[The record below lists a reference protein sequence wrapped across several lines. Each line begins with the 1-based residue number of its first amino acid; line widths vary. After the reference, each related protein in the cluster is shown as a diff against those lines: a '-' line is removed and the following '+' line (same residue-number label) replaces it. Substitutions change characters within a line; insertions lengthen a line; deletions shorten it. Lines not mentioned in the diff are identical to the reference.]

1 MSQNKRI
8 LIALLSLFILA
19 AAVLGVEAVRRQNRQ
34 EAQASQSQMPPGM
47 ATAVPGSIPIY
58 LNGELAGSFEP
69 ADLAKLAEASFADA
83 EEGKTQ
89 EGWLLRDVLLLYVD
103 ANELAPETAVHV
115 TSSHRGKSAQLT
127 WAEIDDT
134 ANMVMFDL
142 SGRGTLKLV
151 SLLPRL
157 DVRDEW
163 VQDVDLIEIES
174 RDP

>member
-8 LIALLSLFILA
+8 LIALLILIIIT
-19 AAVLGVEAVRRQNRQ
+19 AAVLGIESIRRQNQ
-34 EAQASQSQMPPGM
+34 QVAQANQSQMPEGM

-58 LNGELAGSFEP
+58 VNGELVGSFEP
-69 ADLAKLAEASFADA
+69 TDLEQLKGVSFQDA

-89 EGWLLRDVLLLYVD
+89 EGWLLRDILLLYVEAGGLNPD
-103 ANELAPETAVHV
+103 TPILV
-115 TSSHRGKSAQLT
+115 TSNHRGKSAQLT
-127 WAEIDDT
+127 WGQVDDP

-151 SLLPRL
+151 SLLPQL

-163 VQDVDLIEIES
+163 VQDVDLIEIGS
-174 RDP
+174 RRP